1 MTERSVTHGSFVIER
16 SYPATPA
23 RVFAAFS
30 TADGK
35 ARWFADPADPQI
47 ADYEFD
53 FRTGGGERFISKHE
67 RATFT
72 YESLYYDIVP
82 GRRIVLSYEMYSD
95 DVRMSV
101 SVATVEIA
109 EEGAGAQLTYTEQGV
124 FLDGIDKSENRE
136 YGTTELLD
144 KLGDVLRADATED

>member
-1 MTERSVTHGSFVIER
+1 MTERSVTHGTFVIER
-16 SYPATPA
+16 NYPATPA
-23 RVFAAFS
+23 RVFAAFA

-47 ADYEFD
+47 ADYDFD
-53 FRTGGGERFISKHE
+53 FRTGGRERFISKHE

-82 GRRIVLSYEMYSD
+82 GQRIVLAYEMYSD

-101 SVATVEIA
+101 SVATVDIA
-109 EEGAGAQLTYTEQGV
+109 QEGTGAHLTYTEQGV

-136 YGTTELLD
+136 FGTRELLN
-144 KLGDVLRADATED
+144 KLGEVLRADAAES